1 MRDTLEYIES
11 VIDAL
16 LKNKDEE
23 VEKYIDQF
31 LANLVKML

>member
-23 VEKYIDQF
+23 AEKYIDQF
-31 LANLVKML
+31 LVNLVKML